1 MDTSRNVKFSIQADK
16 SLEKILNYLFREH
29 SKKLQTDFLDKLYF
43 SLNAIKLNPE
53 SFPKSEINKKQY
65 RCVVSW
71 QTTLYYRFNSKEIRV
86 LALFDT
92 RMNPEKIK
100 KIK

>member
-1 MDTSRNVKFSIQADK
+1 MRKIIISNRAKSNASRIFEYLVAKWSVRVKEEFADK
-16 SLEKILNYLFREH
+16 LAKTIDTIR
-29 SKKLQTDFLDKLYF
+29 D
-43 SLNAIKLNPE
+43 NPE
-53 SFPKSEINKKQY
+53 SFPKSGINKKQY
-65 RCVVSW
+65 RCVVSK

>member
-1 MDTSRNVKFSIQADK
+1 MRKVIISNRAKSNATRIFEYLEVKWSVRIKENFTKTIDTIRD
-16 SLEKILNYLFREH
+16 
-29 SKKLQTDFLDKLYF
+29 
-43 SLNAIKLNPE
+43 NPE
-53 SFPKSEINKKQY
+53 SFPKSGINKNQY
-65 RCVVSW
+65 RCVVSK